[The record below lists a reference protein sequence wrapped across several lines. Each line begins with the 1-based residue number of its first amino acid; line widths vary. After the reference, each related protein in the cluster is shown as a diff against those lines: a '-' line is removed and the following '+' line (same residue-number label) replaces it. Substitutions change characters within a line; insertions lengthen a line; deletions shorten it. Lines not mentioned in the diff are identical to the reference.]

1 MKVSP
6 TDENNN
12 NKGTGRGYKEP
23 VHSAMLRSSS
33 LPLTAALRTRAPNDV
48 RNENSDST
56 SHSNE
61 DEGFSQFLAYLGGD
75 DNTKKDQWQCSTC
88 SYINKNPLHLTCDIC
103 GTVRVGQEP
112 EDDIIKGPI
121 DEGRKGM
128 GIEVCEDEDK
138 DAPIPAA
145 QIAARYES
153 MEETAKK
160 PAIIDVGDSPP
171 MLPWQIGC
179 EGEDLVAKKSYATSS
194 TPLSACQTSTSN
206 NPPSTSDEDVE
217 QNMPNSGQPQVEIII
232 HRPPPPSMLPRQ
244 SDDEEEEPSA
254 DLPSLPQIEATAV
267 DDVVYDAIAVQSDAN
282 REGSG
287 AQEENADKT
296 NINQDASSW
305 WKRNRKYL
313 LVGVIALVIGGLI
326 ATVATLVGS
335 KDDINIVVPVPDP
348 VQSTSSTA
356 PSVVSL
362 DDSIDKTMQSTPPT
376 TAPSETD
383 NLHYYA
389 DRGNN
394 RCFMNKLGPDNSTV
408 QQQMRRFQTLKEC
421 CEAE

>member
-1 MKVSP
+1 MQKRITMKVSP

-160 PAIIDVGDSPP
+160 PEINEDDDDSPP
-171 MLPWQIGC
+171 LPPWQIGC
-179 EGEDLVAKKSYATSS
+179 ENKDLATKKSYETTSAPPS
-194 TPLSACQTSTSN
+194 SSDCQ
-206 NPPSTSDEDVE
+206 PPAIDEVIPSSTSDEDLE
-217 QNMPNSGQPQVEIII
+217 QNM
-232 HRPPPPSMLPRQ
+232 
-244 SDDEEEEPSA
+244 D
-254 DLPSLPQIEATAV
+254 
-267 DDVVYDAIAVQSDAN
+267 
-282 REGSG
+282 
-287 AQEENADKT
+287 
-296 NINQDASSW
+296 
-305 WKRNRKYL
+305 
-313 LVGVIALVIGGLI
+313 
-326 ATVATLVGS
+326 
-335 KDDINIVVPVPDP
+335 
-348 VQSTSSTA
+348 
-356 PSVVSL
+356 
-362 DDSIDKTMQSTPPT
+362 
-376 TAPSETD
+376 
-383 NLHYYA
+383 
-389 DRGNN
+389 
-394 RCFMNKLGPDNSTV
+394 
-408 QQQMRRFQTLKEC
+408 
-421 CEAE
+421 